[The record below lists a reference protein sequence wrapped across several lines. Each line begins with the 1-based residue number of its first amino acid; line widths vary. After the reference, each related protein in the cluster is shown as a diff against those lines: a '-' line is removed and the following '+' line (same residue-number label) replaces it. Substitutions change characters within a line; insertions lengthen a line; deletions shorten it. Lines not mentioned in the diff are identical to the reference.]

1 MMNKNVGKARFVSA
15 CVVIAAVLFMVIAE
29 MDGDSSSYFPIF
41 WVALIPIFTNK
52 RKKEKEAAEKAKREK
67 AKRVPHGMD
76 MYSMIDRVMDDLDD
90 DEMDYLERRL
100 DEVHGSEIQVI
111 GAG

>member
-1 MMNKNVGKARFVSA
+1 MNRDTGKILLITA
-15 CVVIAAVLFMVIAE
+15 CVLIAAFLIIFIV
-29 MDGDSSSYFPIF
+29 DGDGDRSSYLPIF
-41 WVALIPIFTNK
+41 WVSLIPIFTANK

-76 MYSMIDRVMDDLDD
+76 MYSMIDRVVGDLDD

-100 DEVHGSEIQVI
+100 DDVHGSEYAI
-111 GAG
+111 GHG